1 MSPTH
6 SGILAMVT
14 ACTIW
19 GLSPIYYRAI
29 GDVPAL
35 EILTHRTIWSVVLLL
50 GVLLLARR
58 LNSLAR
64 RDFLRVSIAALMIAV
79 NWFLFIFS
87 VQAGQV
93 VQTALGYFIFPLCAV
108 ALGALILGE
117 KLSKLQWIAIGLAAF
132 GVILKTYV
140 ENTLPTIALA
150 LAVTFAIYGVVKKP
164 LDMGPRQSVF
174 WETTV
179 LLPFALGYLI
189 YLVVVGQNHF
199 GAAPL
204 QTGLLIGSG
213 LVTGGPLVLMAFA
226 IERLKLATVGIIQ
239 YLNPSLQFFT
249 AVVIFMEPFEAFQI
263 LPFLVIWAAI
273 ILYSVPP
280 RKKSN

>member
-1 MSPTH
+1 M
-6 SGILAMVT
+6 IT

-19 GLSPIYYRAI
+19 GLSPIYYKAI

-35 EILTHRTIWSVVLLL
+35 EILTHRTLWSVLLL
-50 GVLLLARR
+50 FLVLFFAKRLNRLARQDM
-58 LNSLAR
+58 AR
-64 RDFLRVSIAALMIAV
+64 VLVAALMIAV

-108 ALGALILGE
+108 ALGALLLGE
-117 KLSKLQWIAIGLAAF
+117 RLSRLQWIAICLAAF
-132 GVILKTYV
+132 GVVLKTYV

-150 LAVTFAIYGVVKKP
+150 LAVTFAIYGFVKKP

-174 WETTV
+174 WETAI
-179 LLPFALGYLI
+179 LLPLALGYLV
-189 YLVVVGQNHF
+189 YLVSTGENHF
-199 GAAPL
+199 GHDAV
-204 QTGLLIGSG
+204 QTSLLIGSG
-213 LVTGGPLVLMAFA
+213 VVTGGPLVLMAFA

-249 AVVIFMEPFEAFQI
+249 AIVIFAEPFEIYQF
-263 LPFLVIWAAI
+263 LPFIVIWAAI
-273 ILYSVPP
+273 ILYTVSA
-280 RKKSN
+280 RKYGP

>member
-1 MSPTH
+1 
-6 SGILAMVT
+6 MVA

-35 EILTHRTIWSVVLLL
+35 EILSHRTLWSVVLLFIIL
-50 GVLLLARR
+50 YFAKR
-58 LNSLAR
+58 LNRLPR
-64 RDFLRVSIAALMIAV
+64 KDVIRVVIAALMIAA

-108 ALGALILGE
+108 TLGAILLGE
-117 KLSKLQWIAIGLAAF
+117 RLNKSQWIAIALACL
-132 GVILKTYV
+132 GVLLKIIV
-140 ENTLPTIALA
+140 ENTVPTIALA
-150 LAVTFAIYGVVKKP
+150 LAMTFAIYGFVKKP

-174 WETTV
+174 WETLV
-179 LLPFALGYLI
+179 LLPFAAGYLI
-189 YLVVVGQNHF
+189 YLVSTGSHHF
-199 GAAPL
+199 GFNPI

-213 LVTGGPLVLMAFA
+213 LVTGGPLVLMAYA
-226 IERLKLATVGIIQ
+226 IERLQLATVGIIQ

-249 AVVIFMEPFEAFQI
+249 AVIIFAEPFTGYQ
-263 LPFLVIWAAI
+263 LVPFLFIWTAI
-273 ILYSVPP
+273 ILYTVSAQKN
-280 RKKSN
+280 KK